1 MLLRFYQATFKPV
14 FAGIIILAALA
25 IITPEAASAQIDG
38 DTLWATGVLLT
49 KNANNGSYVGNVNVR
64 MRPETVQM
72 YTPDTVF
79 NYVTDGIGVA
89 PFNVIAYVD
98 STTGTTENNF
108 SKNTKAWVYDN
119 TLNIKLPENVE
130 QGEISIF
137 AINGQKVGEYKIS
150 GNKISYSIT
159 NLANTMYIF
168 RINTPQGN
176 YSNKFTKFGVGTK
189 KETGKDIGHKG
200 TRWHN
205 TVKKVVTPT
214 LATATVL
221 TALTFI
227 TPNQASAQIK
237 GDTLWA
243 TGMLVAENSD
253 NGNGVSADI
262 IMRPETVQMYTP
274 DTVFNYITDGN
285 GLGPF
290 EVIAYIDSTT
300 GIRERD
306 FSKNTKTW
314 VWNNRLHIELPENI
328 KKGEITLYDMAGKKT
343 GRQTITSNKTSVS
356 LAQLDNAV
364 YVLQINTPG
373 GKASRKFTKTG
384 VEAGTGRQKSEP
396 LYTATYWVRW
406 EKNGFRT
413 DSMLVSLQDGE
424 NDPIFIQMTPDGGGE
439 IPQYQWITG
448 YTKDENASPLSGTL
462 VEIYNRSNNQL
473 LGSTTT
479 NSAGKFEFNS
489 PVSAG
494 IDVYFKV
501 DKDDLIFYAYDGSV
515 NDYDS
520 YEVPDEITSY
530 SDTLTDK
537 LRFVMYEKLRQVG
550 STGTYVTVPGD
561 QVREML
567 GGSGNIEPA
576 IHTLKF
582 YLGSSMS
589 NTQKQGYRNNTQT
602 LEDDINVQGLF
613 EESSTLL
620 NQGSNYDPYNPQF
633 DVGINVEQGSNTT
646 LPDYVEV
653 TTPLG
658 NVLTPVFKSDMTL
671 VDANYLEFVHE
682 HGRALG
688 FQEVG
693 YLSIMRDDSPVF
705 TDNDMVMYALGLLSA
720 YKVYNSGESYFGLSS
735 IVDSLSSRTER
746 FK

>member
-1 MLLRFYQATFKPV
+1 MTLTDRIKNFGRKVKKVVKPALIGLGALGAFTF
-14 FAGIIILAALA
+14 L
-25 IITPEAASAQIDG
+25 TPNQASAQIEG
-38 DTLWATGVLLT
+38 DTLWATGFVVT
-49 KNANNGSYVGNVNVR
+49 QNAETGSNVGLVDVT

-79 NYVTDGIGVA
+79 NYVTGGGGAA

-98 STTGTTENNF
+98 STTG
-108 SKNTKAWVYDN
+108 
-119 TLNIKLPENVE
+119 L
-130 QGEISIF
+130 GES
-137 AINGQKVGEYKIS
+137 E
-150 GNKISYSIT
+150 
-159 NLANTMYIF
+159 
-168 RINTPQGN
+168 
-176 YSNKFTKFGVGTK
+176 
-189 KETGKDIGHKG
+189 
-200 TRWHN
+200 
-205 TVKKVVTPT
+205 
-214 LATATVL
+214 
-221 TALTFI
+221 
-227 TPNQASAQIK
+227 
-237 GDTLWA
+237 
-243 TGMLVAENSD
+243 
-253 NGNGVSADI
+253 
-262 IMRPETVQMYTP
+262 
-274 DTVFNYITDGN
+274 
-285 GLGPF
+285 
-290 EVIAYIDSTT
+290 
-300 GIRERD
+300 

-314 VWNNRLHIELPENI
+314 VWNDRLNIELPENVRN
-328 KKGEITLYDMAGKKT
+328 GEITIYDIS
-343 GRQTITSNKTSVS
+343 GRKIGTRSINSNKSSVS
-356 LAQLDNAV
+356 LDGLANSLYV
-364 YVLQINTPG
+364 YTINTAKG
-373 GKASRKFTKTG
+373 SASNKFTKLG
-384 VEAGTGRQKSEP
+384 VGSKNSDDSGRGLKSSQM
-396 LYTATYWVRW
+396 YTATYWVRW

-424 NDPIFIQMTPDGGGE
+424 NDPIFIQMTPNSGGE

-515 NDYDS
+515 DDIDT

-550 STGTYVTVPGD
+550 STGVYVTVPGD

-567 GGSGNIEPA
+567 RGDGNIEPA

-589 NTQKQGYRNNTQT
+589 STQKQGYRNNTQT

-633 DVGINVEQGSNTT
+633 DVGINVEFGSNTT
-646 LPDYVEV
+646 MPYGTNV

-658 NVLTPVFKSDMTL
+658 NVLHPIYKSETTL
-671 VDANYLEFVHE
+671 ADANNLVFTHE
-682 HGRALG
+682 TGRALG
-688 FQEVG
+688 FHEVG

-705 TDNDMVMYALGLLSA
+705 TDNDKVMYALGLLSA

-735 IVDSLSSRTER
+735 IVDSLSSRTDASSDSSFSVEYNYVE
-746 FK
+746 